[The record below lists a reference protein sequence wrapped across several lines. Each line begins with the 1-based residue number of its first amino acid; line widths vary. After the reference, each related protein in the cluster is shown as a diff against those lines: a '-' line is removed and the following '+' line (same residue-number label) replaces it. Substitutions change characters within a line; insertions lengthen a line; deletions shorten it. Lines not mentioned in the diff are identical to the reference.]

1 MNLRGAV
8 NGLIW
13 IVCGILVI
21 IIRTTI
27 LQTSSIF
34 IWEALGLVMIA
45 YGGAKLIWV
54 LAKGNPSSPSAASS
68 GRTKARNENSS

>member
-1 MNLRGAV
+1 MNKRGAV
-8 NGLIW
+8 NSFIW

-21 IIRTTI
+21 IIRTMI
-27 LQTSSIF
+27 LQTTSIF

-54 LAKGNPSSPSAASS
+54 LVKSTPANPSAP
-68 GRTKARNENSS
+68 